1 MQAFR
6 SEDDT
11 DLRLKKR
18 RHPEAGR
25 ISIQTGRERNGA
37 EQCKRAGPEAMNQ
50 KEEEQGRE
58 LLEEERTGEKSAQM
72 TVSRDRERGFL

>member
-1 MQAFR
+1 
-6 SEDDT
+6 
-11 DLRLKKR
+11 
-18 RHPEAGR
+18 
-25 ISIQTGRERNGA
+25 
-37 EQCKRAGPEAMNQ
+37 MNQ